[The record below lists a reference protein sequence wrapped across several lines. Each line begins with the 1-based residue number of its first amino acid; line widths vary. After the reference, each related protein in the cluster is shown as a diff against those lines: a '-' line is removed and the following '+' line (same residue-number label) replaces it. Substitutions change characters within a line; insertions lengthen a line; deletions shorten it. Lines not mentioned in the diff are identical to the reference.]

1 VAVNK
6 LPATLQE
13 AEALSYARECVRMVK
28 NDKISF
34 FGLPLSWFE
43 RDDSRRWWKQW
54 LKITAMT
61 PDGMLDLYEAA
72 RAGDGPSHE
81 VLCELIRWHH
91 HNRAE
96 MPPVLA
102 TYDMQ
107 VVRAASDPKIQAPP
121 RKRGPKGKPALL
133 RDLAVVWLV
142 GVIRWKFGL
151 KPYRSKLSRSERMN
165 ACRVVYLALEAERL
179 AVSEDTIIA
188 IQARWGDHAFPPGTL
203 ARPYPD

>member
-1 VAVNK
+1 MAVNK

-81 VLCELIRWHH
+81 VLC
-91 HNRAE
+91 
-96 MPPVLA
+96 
-102 TYDMQ
+102 D
-107 VVRAASDPKIQAPP
+107 
-121 RKRGPKGKPALL
+121 
-133 RDLAVVWLV
+133 
-142 GVIRWKFGL
+142 
-151 KPYRSKLSRSERMN
+151 
-165 ACRVVYLALEAERL
+165 
-179 AVSEDTIIA
+179 
-188 IQARWGDHAFPPGTL
+188 
-203 ARPYPD
+203 